1 VSLAVLLI
9 CYWGIKPILLD
20 TDSNNQYIQALTGE
34 YNDWHPVW
42 YTLLT
47 YTLPLKLFGSIDGL
61 LPFQLVIS
69 SLVFGCMAT
78 IIWEYSNIKYAAI
91 ALSYLLLNP
100 FVTSISMFLWKDV
113 AFSLA
118 AAASMLCAVK
128 IYFTRGEWAKSH
140 VRIILAAVCLTN
152 ATLFRHNGIL
162 FTGSM
167 MAALLFIMDKKRW
180 VELLLIFAAMLC
192 VIKGPIY
199 SALDVTDPG
208 DRPVEVLGLPIT
220 VIINVANSNPEA
232 LDEETAEFVDDFL
245 DTSVFNVGYKYII
258 FNSVKWK
265 EGTDLTVV
273 DEVGTAKVL
282 KMAWRCFVNDKA
294 DALNAIFHLTDIV
307 YAVDGET
314 QVESY
319 FKGNIAQSTIESQG
333 NKTVYNMVQLYNSLI
348 YSGIFKYVTYIGT
361 AMLAMLA
368 FMLGRSNLRRWAEWK
383 RLFLCLPVFVYNF
396 GTMLLLSSIDYRF
409 FYETFLLCPL
419 VILIMLKDNRL
430 DGAIK

>member
-1 VSLAVLLI
+1 
-9 CYWGIKPILLD
+9 
-20 TDSNNQYIQALTGE
+20 
-34 YNDWHPVW
+34 
-42 YTLLT
+42 
-47 YTLPLKLFGSIDGL
+47 
-61 LPFQLVIS
+61 
-69 SLVFGCMAT
+69 
-78 IIWEYSNIKYAAI
+78 
-91 ALSYLLLNP
+91 
-100 FVTSISMFLWKDV
+100 
-113 AFSLA
+113 
-118 AAASMLCAVK
+118 
-128 IYFTRGEWAKSH
+128 
-140 VRIILAAVCLTN
+140 
-152 ATLFRHNGIL
+152 
-162 FTGSM
+162 
-167 MAALLFIMDKKRW
+167 
-180 VELLLIFAAMLC
+180 
-192 VIKGPIY
+192 
-199 SALDVTDPG
+199 
-208 DRPVEVLGLPIT
+208 
-220 VIINVANSNPEA
+220 
-232 LDEETAEFVDDFL
+232 
-245 DTSVFNVGYKYII
+245 
-258 FNSVKWK
+258 
-265 EGTDLTVV
+265 
-273 DEVGTAKVL
+273 
-282 KMAWRCFVNDKA
+282 MAWRCFVNDKA